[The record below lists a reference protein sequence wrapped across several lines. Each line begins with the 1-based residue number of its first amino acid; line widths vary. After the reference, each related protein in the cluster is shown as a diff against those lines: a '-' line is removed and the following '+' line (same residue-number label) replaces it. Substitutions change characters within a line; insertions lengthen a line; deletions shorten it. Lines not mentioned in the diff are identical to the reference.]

1 MKAPWV
7 RGERRRPQRASLE
20 LTARVMDDIRQDAPG
35 ADAYFREQWP
45 RLSFDVDYVTELTE
59 SGSSVLDVGCAPPV
73 LPGSLLRLGYSVTG
87 IDRTPEAYE
96 STYRR
101 LGLRVIRCD
110 LDSDGFD
117 LSDSSF
123 DTVVFNE
130 VFEHLRVDPI
140 SALAEIRRVL
150 RPGGTALLSTPNLR
164 SISGIRNFLFRSRA
178 YAVLRG
184 GFPAYESLER
194 TGLAGHIREYTA
206 LEMREFLE
214 GVGFEV
220 VGLVYRGR
228 YTRPLWNA
236 FGRIFPR
243 FRPFMMFVVAKA

>member
-7 RGERRRPQRASLE
+7 RGERRRPRRASLD
-20 LTARVMDDIRQDAPG
+20 LTARVMDDIRQESPG
-35 ADAYFREQWP
+35 ADAYFGEQWH
-45 RLSFDVDYVTELTE
+45 RLSFDVDYATELTE
-59 SGSSVLDVGCAPPV
+59 AGSSVLDVGCAPPI
-73 LPGSLLRLGYSVTG
+73 LSGSLLRLGYEVTG
-87 IDRTPEAYE
+87 VDRNPKKYE

-101 LGLRVIRCD
+101 LGLPVLECD
-110 LDSDGFD
+110 LDSDVLE

-123 DTVVFNE
+123 DMVVFNE
-130 VFEHLRVDPI
+130 VFEHLRVNPI
-140 SALAEIRRVL
+140 SVLAEIRRVL
-150 RPGGTALLSTPNLR
+150 RPGGVTLLSTPNLH
-164 SISGIRNFLFRSRA
+164 SISGIRNFLFRGRA

-184 GFPAYESLER
+184 GYPAYEALGR

-236 FGRIFPR
+236 FNRIFPQ
-243 FRPFMMFVVAKA
+243 FRPLMMFVLTKG